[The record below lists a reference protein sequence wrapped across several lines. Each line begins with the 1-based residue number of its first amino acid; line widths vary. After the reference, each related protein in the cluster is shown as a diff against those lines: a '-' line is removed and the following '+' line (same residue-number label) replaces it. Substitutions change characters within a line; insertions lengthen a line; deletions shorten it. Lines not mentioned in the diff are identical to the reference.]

1 MKGYMMEK
9 SWTFFSRSDLARPR
23 DRMLQ
28 DNISTG
34 LPSDQDQ
41 INQPYTQLYY
51 TENDTLL
58 NFRTVWVRSIA
69 VHGYYYYY
77 STVKRSC

>member
-1 MKGYMMEK
+1 MKGYI
-9 SWTFFSRSDLARPR
+9 SRSDLARPR

-41 INQPYTQLYY
+41 TNQPYTQLYY
-51 TENDTLL
+51 YTENDTLL
-58 NFRTVWVRSIA
+58 STILPFRTLWVRPRA
-69 VHGYYYYY
+69 AATG
-77 STVKRSC
+77 